1 MVSLI
6 NTSATV
12 VAKSCLLICKV
23 LPIVMQDLA
32 TLLAEK
38 EVIME
43 WGNTLLAAFA
53 NFKGFVALNTA
64 VFLYLCPAF
73 HR

>member
-1 MVSLI
+1 M
-6 NTSATV
+6 

-23 LPIVMQDLA
+23 LPIGMQSLA
-32 TLLAEK
+32 TLMAENG
-38 EVIME
+38 VIME

-64 VFLYLCPAF
+64 VFLYLCPVF
-73 HR
+73 HS